1 MADRVVLSLFAQ
13 RARRGANYRPRAE
26 LALRVWLD
34 RWPGCWSY
42 SDRAAGSKRMQQP
55 TTREASLFR
64 EFHSGSRLRHALNE
78 KGGQHS
84 LPACTP
90 TPTTFSPMVGNL
102 LGHKTRQ
109 PQFMI
114 ASGRAS
120 LFWCFTTGSPTTTRQ
135 SPVTVADVPCSCRTA
150 TVIHVATLA
159 MTMPGTQRARKRLD
173 LREILR
179 SHAEP
184 RAVGACC
191 NLPKPRNYRHRQ
203 CRAKINCESPI
214 ECSPAD
220 CARRDWPRRP

>member
-13 RARRGANYRPRAE
+13 RARRGAKYRPRAE
-26 LALRVWLD
+26 LALRTCLNQWT
-34 RWPGCWSY
+34 GCWSN
-42 SDRAAGSKRMQQP
+42 SDRASGSTRMQQP
-55 TTREASLFR
+55 TTRGASPFR
-64 EFHSGSRLRHALNE
+64 KFHSGSCLRHALNE

-109 PQFMI
+109 FQIMI
-114 ASGRAS
+114 GSGRAS
-120 LFWCFTTGSPTTTRQ
+120 FFWSFTTGSPTTTWQ
-135 SPVTVADVPCSCRTA
+135 SSVTAADVPCSCRTA

-159 MTMPGTQRARKRLD
+159 MTMPCTQRARKRLD
-173 LREILR
+173 SRAILQP
-179 SHAEP
+179 HAEP

-203 CRAKINCESPI
+203 CRVAINCESPTG
-214 ECSPAD
+214 CSPAD